1 MGVFS
6 SKQAPIGLDIGK
18 SSIVGVQVTGKS
30 PNTVLKAYYE
40 RPIPEGLVFE
50 GEIVDPGALSEELKA
65 FMREANMKGKFVN
78 MGVGNQKVIVRH
90 IEVPEMSEEELRGAI
105 EFQAR
110 DYIPIPIEEAVLDS
124 HVVARLV
131 DEDGVA
137 KQQVLLVAAQR
148 EMIERFIETA
158 KRAGLKVAGIDVTAL
173 ALVRALSTPVAFVDQ
188 GAEGGRTLGM
198 LHVSSSVS
206 TLVVA
211 TDNVLK
217 FTRTFN
223 FAFDNF
229 VRASV
234 ERQGV
239 QPADAVAL
247 CEHVGLP
254 GPAQPDDQTYGAD
267 TIDEVRTALT
277 PVAEELG
284 EEIRRSLDYY
294 QSQNFGAHVER
305 VLLTGRGA
313 AVRNLDAFLTEHL
326 GVKVELGNPLLK
338 LAENDSGIPNEV
350 LAALAP
356 RAAVAV
362 GLALEEED

>member
-1 MGVFS
+1 
-6 SKQAPIGLDIGK
+6 
-18 SSIVGVQVTGKS
+18 
-30 PNTVLKAYYE
+30 
-40 RPIPEGLVFE
+40 
-50 GEIVDPGALSEELKA
+50 
-65 FMREANMKGKFVN
+65 
-78 MGVGNQKVIVRH
+78 
-90 IEVPEMSEEELRGAI
+90 
-105 EFQAR
+105 
-110 DYIPIPIEEAVLDS
+110 
-124 HVVARLV
+124 
-131 DEDGVA
+131 
-137 KQQVLLVAAQR
+137 
-148 EMIERFIETA
+148 
-158 KRAGLKVAGIDVTAL
+158 
-173 ALVRALSTPVAFVDQ
+173 
-188 GAEGGRTLGM
+188 M